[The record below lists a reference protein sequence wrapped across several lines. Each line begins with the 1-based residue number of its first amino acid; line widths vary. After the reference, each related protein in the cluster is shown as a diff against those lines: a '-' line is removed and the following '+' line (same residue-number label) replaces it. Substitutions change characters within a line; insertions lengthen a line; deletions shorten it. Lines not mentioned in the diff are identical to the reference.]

1 MCRKCTAKQGLF
13 SKTYS
18 IILKIM
24 SIDHTIQTFVRRSG
38 RMTKSQKMAYKELY
52 SSWCVP
58 YNEEVPLDFSII
70 FGNDN
75 PVVIEIGFGTGEATS
90 TIAKENPDKNY
101 LCIEVFKAG
110 IASLL
115 GKIEENKITNIRI
128 MEGDAVKIL
137 ETVVFPSSISAF
149 HFFFPDPWQKKKHN
163 KRRFIKR
170 GRTDLLQEKLKGKG
184 IIYMVTDWEEYALDA
199 FLELKETPGLVS
211 LYDKF
216 APPQNWR
223 PQTKFERKA
232 IKEGRAIFELLFEK
246 S

>member
-1 MCRKCTAKQGLF
+1 M
-13 SKTYS
+13 
-18 IILKIM
+18 IL
-24 SIDHTIQTFVRRSG
+24 DHTIQTFVRRSG
-38 RMTKSQKMAYKELY
+38 RMTNAQKIAYNVLY
-52 SSWCVP
+52 STWCIP
-58 YNEEVPLDFSII
+58 YNEEIPLDFSLI

-75 PVVIEIGFGTGEATS
+75 PVVIEVGFGTGEATS
-90 TIAKENPDKNY
+90 IIAKENINTNY

-137 ETVVFPSSISAF
+137 ETVIKPSSVSAF
-149 HFFFPDPWQKKKHN
+149 HFFFPDPWQKKRHN

-170 GRTDLLQEKLKGKG
+170 ERTDLLQEKLKEKG
-184 IIYMVTDWEEYALDA
+184 FIYMVTDWDEYAFDA
-199 FLELKETPGLVS
+199 FSELKATPNLVS
-211 LYDKF
+211 MYDKF
-216 APPQNWR
+216 APHQEWR

-246 S
+246 I